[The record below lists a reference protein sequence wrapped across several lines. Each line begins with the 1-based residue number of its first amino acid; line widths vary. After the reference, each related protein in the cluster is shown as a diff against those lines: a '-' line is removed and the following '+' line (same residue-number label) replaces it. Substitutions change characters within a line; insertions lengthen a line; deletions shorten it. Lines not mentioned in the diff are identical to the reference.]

1 MMRMILALAGLTM
14 LAHSAVANPP
24 LRDVIEVERAMLI
37 IGQADGIR
45 RNCPTIVPR
54 KIEVVFFVRG
64 LERQARAL
72 GYSQDEINAYTKS
85 DADKKRLRAKAASIL
100 ASKGVDTSD
109 PQSYCAV
116 GMTEIQKSSQIGA
129 LLRAK

>member
-1 MMRMILALAGLTM
+1 MRRLIATFMSLTM
-14 LAHSAVANPP
+14 LALPVVANPP
-24 LRDVIEVERAMLI
+24 LRDVAEVENALLI

-54 KIEVVFFVRG
+54 KIKVVFFVRG
-64 LERQARAL
+64 LERRARDL
-72 GYSQDEINAYTKS
+72 GYSQGEIDAYTDS

-100 ASKGVDTSD
+100 ASKGVETSD

-116 GMTEIQKSSQIGA
+116 GMTEIQKSSQVGA